1 MDKNIIT
8 NFISS
13 AEVTSWPSLMYLFM
27 ADLIWEALRSQGPV
41 EKKTYY
47 DCFQISTSAI
57 KYYIKTGIFHSN
69 KYP

>member
-1 MDKNIIT
+1 MT
-8 NFISS
+8 
-13 AEVTSWPSLMYLFM
+13 
-27 ADLIWEALRSQGPV
+27 DLIWEALRSQGPV